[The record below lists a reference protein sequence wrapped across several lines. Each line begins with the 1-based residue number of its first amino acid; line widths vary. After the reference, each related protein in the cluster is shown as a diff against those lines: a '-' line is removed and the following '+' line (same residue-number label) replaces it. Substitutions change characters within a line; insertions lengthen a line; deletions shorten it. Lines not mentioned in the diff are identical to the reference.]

1 MKIPKFWP
9 DKGHFNLD
17 QYNYVKSLVENR
29 NVEYALET
37 GFHTGR
43 SALSILNNC
52 ANLKKMISIDII
64 FVEDRR
70 ELLEENFS
78 SFEGIESDSKVVLT
92 EDFFELNYPDGID
105 YCLVDGDHSYSGCF
119 IDLVNIFPKMKKGG
133 LILIDDY
140 ESGPPEGCNI
150 PEVTKACDD
159 FYEVK
164 KKNLSREKWNKDG
177 KGFCVFTVN

>member
-1 MKIPKFWP
+1 
-9 DKGHFNLD
+9 
-17 QYNYVKSLVENR
+17 
-29 NVEYALET
+29 
-37 GFHTGR
+37 
-43 SALSILNNC
+43 
-52 ANLKKMISIDII
+52 MISIDII

-150 PEVTKACDD
+150 PEVTNACDD

-164 KKNLSREKWNKDG
+164 KENLSREKWNKDG
-177 KGFCVFTVN
+177 KGFCLFTVK